1 MKTIEEMLGDFI
13 FAKVGLVLEKI
24 IKPDRT
30 IDKVADLDEAYINEI
45 KEQYGIKGVILDVD
59 DTLRSN
65 MNAIPPINQEWID
78 QLSKQLKIIVVSNG
92 KDGRME
98 KYFKEK
104 GITYIPVAFKPLK
117 RGFLKACEELDL
129 KPEEVLVVGNSLF
142 DDIYGGNRLNMTTVR
157 VNGVEEER
165 EY

>member
-30 IDKVADLDEAYINEI
+30 IDKVADLDEAYINAI

-98 KYFKEK
+98 KYFKVCK
-104 GITYIPVAFKPLK
+104 
-117 RGFLKACEELDL
+117 
-129 KPEEVLVVGNSLF
+129 
-142 DDIYGGNRLNMTTVR
+142 
-157 VNGVEEER
+157 
-165 EY
+165 